1 MTLEEFF
8 REHPKPALAFSGGTD
23 SAYLF
28 WAAVQA
34 GARVRAYYVKT
45 AFQPEFELRDA
56 RRLAAQLQQELQILT
71 VDILSDPVIASNPA
85 DRCYFCK
92 TRLLSAIR
100 EAAEADGW
108 TLVMDGT
115 NASDA
120 AADRPGMRALREQ
133 GIVSSLRLCGLTKAE
148 IRKRSR
154 EAGLFTGD
162 KPSYACLATRLQT
175 GDAIAPETLR
185 RIETAED
192 RLAEAGYTDFRARV
206 RQGGALLQ
214 FPESQ
219 LRRAQAEQA
228 KLRALLSDLF
238 AAVRVDPVPRPEE
251 EPARRK

>member
-1 MTLEEFF
+1 MDINAFHSISITRVCGTIDALLQVPHPDAAEPLEEV
-8 REHPKPALAFSGGTD
+8 L
-23 SAYLF
+23 
-28 WAAVQA
+28 
-34 GARVRAYYVKT
+34 
-45 AFQPEFELRDA
+45 
-56 RRLAAQLQQELQILT
+56 
-71 VDILSDPVIASNPA
+71 
-85 DRCYFCK
+85 
-92 TRLLSAIR
+92 
-100 EAAEADGW
+100 
-108 TLVMDGT
+108 
-115 NASDA
+115 
-120 AADRPGMRALREQ
+120 
-133 GIVSSLRLCGLTKAE
+133 
-148 IRKRSR
+148 R

-219 LRRAQAEQA
+219 LPRAQAEQA